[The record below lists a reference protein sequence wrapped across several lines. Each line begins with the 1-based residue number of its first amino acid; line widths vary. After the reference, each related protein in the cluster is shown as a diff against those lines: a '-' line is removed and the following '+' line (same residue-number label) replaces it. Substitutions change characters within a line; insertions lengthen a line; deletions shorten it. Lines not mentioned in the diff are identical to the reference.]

1 MQGLAV
7 AVALIVINII
17 TVFLTVGKVWWFAP
31 LASNWGSLD
40 TLIIISFVVSGIVFV
55 VVNLFMAYSV
65 YYHRT
70 HPGRKAF
77 FFEDSPKLEWSLIG
91 ITTVGIVGLLAPGL
105 YYYGVLISM
114 PKESHIVEVLT
125 QQWLWSYRYPGA
137 DGKFGASNILNYTPD
152 NPFGLDKNDPAGQD
166 DIVAIGQP
174 LKLPVNKPVV
184 LHLRSNDVLHAFYV
198 PEFRNK
204 QDIVPG
210 MVTKMWFT
218 PTKTGNYQTICTEY
232 CGMGHYAMV
241 GQVEVVEASAYQEY
255 LDQAPKAAQILGFTK
270 TAQR

>member
-7 AVALIVINII
+7 AIALIVINIV
-17 TVFLTVGKVWWFAP
+17 TVVLTAGKFWWFAP

-40 TLIIISFVVSGIVFV
+40 TLIIISFVVSGVVFV

-65 YYHRT
+65 YNHRSQ
-70 HPGRKAF
+70 PGRKAF
-77 FFEDSPKLEWSLIG
+77 HFEDSPKLEWGLITVTSIG
-91 ITTVGIVGLLAPGL
+91 IIGLLAPGL
-105 YYYGVLISM
+105 YFYGKLISS
-114 PKESHIVEVLT
+114 PKESHIVEVLA

-152 NPFGLDKNDPAGQD
+152 NPFGLDKNDPASLD
-166 DIVAIGQP
+166 DVIVIGQP
-174 LKLPVNKPVV
+174 MKLPVNKPVT

-210 MVTKMWFT
+210 MITKMWFT
-218 PTKTGNYQTICTEY
+218 PTKIGTYQNICAEY
-232 CGMGHYAMV
+232 CGRVHYAMIS
-241 GQVEVVEASAYQEY
+241 GVEVVEETAYQQF
-255 LDQAPKAAQILGFTK
+255 LDQAPKAAQMLGIVQ